1 MAIIRWRTE
10 PDPFGELN
18 RLRREVDRLFND
30 FGTTTTEPFFSRA
43 YPAVNVSE
51 DGDKFYVRAELPGI
65 NPEDL
70 DVSVVEGS
78 LVIRGERKI
87 APAEEGVN
95 YHRREREGGV
105 FRRILNLPERVDP
118 AKVSAGLKDGLL
130 TVTLAKA
137 EETKPRKI
145 GVKAS

>member
-1 MAIIRWRTE
+1 MAIVRWYSEPNSMTE
-10 PDPFGELN
+10 FD

-30 FGTTTTEPFFSRA
+30 FGGAEQPFFSRA

-51 DGDKFYVRAELPGI
+51 DAEHFFVRAELPGLK
-65 NPEDL
+65 PEDL
-70 DVSVVEGS
+70 DVSVVEGR

-87 APAEEGVN
+87 DPEDKRAG

-105 FRRILNLPERVDP
+105 FRRVVALPERVDP
-118 AKVSAGLKDGLL
+118 TKVVAGVKHGIL

-137 EETKPRKI
+137 EEAKPRKI
-145 GVKAS
+145 SVKSA